1 MAATGELRDARPQ
14 ARIFAMAV
22 AELRRELSRRMY
34 VQSRLAR
41 AAAVRLAYLAYSRA
55 LLRWDDRSSPEAAA
69 SLRRRLESLFD
80 EDFRDA
86 EEGLYPRQLIETL
99 PWREYAQAVPRLL
112 ADLPR
117 TRARIG
123 RGDFRELPDTA
134 APDRY
139 PRYYARNFHYQS
151 EGYLGHT
158 SAALYDLQVELLFG
172 GTADVMRRRLIP
184 PVVRLARA
192 RGASAAQ
199 PVRVLDVACGTG
211 HLLRMLGAALP
222 TEAKLFGLDLSP
234 HYIARAREVLP
245 RDLDVSLVC
254 DNAER
259 LPFLDASFDV
269 VTSAYLLHEVP
280 AEVRARVLVE
290 MARVVRPGGVLVV
303 ADSIQL
309 ADAPELER
317 EILAFPSRFHEPYYM
332 GYVKDDLARR
342 VQEAGL
348 NATSTQLAFLTKMVV
363 AEKT

>member
-1 MAATGELRDARPQ
+1 
-14 ARIFAMAV
+14 MAV
-22 AELRRELSRRMY
+22 AELRREISRRMY
-34 VQSRLAR
+34 VRSRVAR

-55 LLRWDDRSSPEAAA
+55 LLRWDDPSSPEAAA
-69 SLRRRLESLFD
+69 SLRRRLEALFD

-86 EEGLYPRQLIETL
+86 EAGLYPRSLIETL

-117 TRARIG
+117 TRARIV
-123 RGDFRELPDTA
+123 RGDFRELPEGA
-134 APDRY
+134 LPDRY
-139 PRYYARNFHYQS
+139 PRYYARNFHYQG

-172 GTADVMRRRLIP
+172 GTADAMRRRVLP
-184 PVVRLARA
+184 PVVRFARA
-192 RGASAAQ
+192 HGASAAH
-199 PVRVLDVACGTG
+199 PLRILDVACGTG
-211 HLLRMLGAALP
+211 HLLKMLGAALP
-222 TEAKLFGLDLSP
+222 EAKLFGIDLSP

-269 VTSAYLLHEVP
+269 VTSLYLLHEVP
-280 AEVRARVLVE
+280 AEVRERVLKEVARV
-290 MARVVRPGGVLVV
+290 MRPGGLLVV

-309 ADAPELER
+309 ADARELER

-332 GYVKDDLARR
+332 SYVKDDLVAR
-342 VQEAGL
+342 VAGAGL
-348 NATSTQLAFLTKMVV
+348 HVTGSRLAFLTKLVT
-363 AEKT
+363 AEKTAPWPA